1 MSEEKIKLVAEI
13 GADTGDAAKKI
24 AGLKKGINDTGDAL
38 VKTAKESKKS
48 EGAFSSLGNIIKGL
62 GIVSVIS
69 GLFNIFKEAL
79 GKNQKVADTV
89 AAVMTTISNV
99 MGALV
104 GIITDVVDSVSKS
117 TNGFDALGK
126 VIGGLLTLAI
136 TPFKLAFYEIKLT
149 VQSLQLAWED
159 SFLGDGNSEKIATL
173 TKSIR
178 ETSDALKGTAIGAV
192 DAGKA
197 IVNNIGDAAKS
208 VVGVVSGVIDGASK
222 ISIKGIYD
230 QAKATVALKNTAVI
244 ASAQLQGLVEEYDR
258 QAEQQ
263 RQIRDDESKSIDD
276 RIAANEK
283 LGEVLKKQQTA
294 MLALAGQKIA
304 AAQAELSAN
313 SSSVELQAK
322 VIEAMNERKG
332 ILAQVT
338 GLESEQKVNAIGL
351 AREKQDMNKATAESD
366 LKILLDNKKAN
377 AELIT
382 DELLKAQTI
391 QRIRDEEKVKELARL
406 QANIDATTKGTQA
419 RVDAEIAYNT
429 KKSELDN
436 ATAASDIAI
445 AAIKLKREQ
454 DLSAAKL
461 ENEGNFMNLK
471 KGLIDLDVLNAIE
484 KSKQLLLIA
493 QQEHDAKTE
502 QLRVQKAAEIAIAEK
517 AGLDTTEI
525 KTKYDLLQQA
535 NDQATATSKK
545 QLSEAVVQSKIS
557 EVQTVGGLVTG
568 LSNLIGQE
576 TAAGKATAVAAAT
589 IDTYAAGWS
598 AFKNAQ
604 KNPISIIGP
613 AYPYISAG
621 LAVAGGLAN
630 IKKILAVKTPGG
642 NAGAGSVPSA
652 GVAPPVLPTQ
662 TSTSLDTASING
674 IGNAAQG
681 GTARSY
687 ILDSDYVSSNERNS
701 RLSRAAR
708 IG

>member
-1 MSEEKIKLVAEI
+1 MSEDIKVVASL
-13 GADTGDAAKKI
+13 GVNTGDTDKKI
-24 AGLKKGINDTGDAL
+24 DGLKKGINDTGDAL
-38 VKTAKESKKS
+38 GKTAKESKKS

-104 GIITDVVDSVSKS
+104 SIISDVIDRVGKS
-117 TNGFDALGK
+117 SNGFDALGK
-126 VIGGLLTLAI
+126 VMGGLLTLAI
-136 TPFKLAFYEIKLT
+136 TPLKLAFYAIKLT
-149 VQSLQLAWED
+149 LQEVQLAWED
-159 SFLGDGNSEKIATL
+159 SFLGDENPAKIASL
-173 TKSIR
+173 TKSIS
-178 ETSDALKGTAIGAV
+178 ETSSALKDTAVGAV

-244 ASAQLQGLVEEYDR
+244 ATAQLQGLVEEYDR

-263 RQIRDDESKSIDD
+263 RQVRDDESKSIDD

-283 LGEVLKKQQTA
+283 LGEILKKQQQA

-332 ILAQVT
+332 ILAQIT

-351 AREKQDMNKATAESD
+351 AREKQDMNKAAAESD

-377 AELIT
+377 AELIV

-391 QRIRDEEKVKELARL
+391 QAIRDEENVKELARL
-406 QANIDATTKGTQA
+406 QANINATTNGTQA
-419 RVDAEIAYNT
+419 RVDAEIAFNT

-436 ATAASDIAI
+436 ATAASDLAI
-445 AAIKLKREQ
+445 AAIKLKRDQ
-454 DLSAAKL
+454 DLTAAKVD
-461 ENEGNFMNLK
+461 NEMTFFNLK
-471 KGLIDLDVLNAIE
+471 KGLIDQERISAFE
-484 KSKQLLLIA
+484 KAEKLI
-493 QQEHDAKTE
+493 
-502 QLRVQKAAEIAIAEK
+502 EIARMESAAQIQAINDKRDAEVAAAEK
-517 AGLDTTEI
+517 AGLDTTAI
-525 KTKYDLLQQA
+525 KDKYRLQAEGINNALTKSEQDL
-535 NDQATATSKK
+535 SK
-545 QLSEAVVQSKIS
+545 AKIS
-557 EVQTVGGLVTG
+557 ATLEAADAVADSLNTVAKLLGEST
-568 LSNLIGQE
+568 
-576 TAAGKATAVAAAT
+576 TAGKAAAVAGAT
-589 IDTYAAGWS
+589 ISTFSS
-598 AFKNAQ
+598 AVKAYESTIGIPFVGPVLA
-604 KNPISIIGP
+604 PIN
-613 AYPYISAG
+613 AG
-621 LAVAGGLAN
+621 LAIVAGFAN
-630 IKKILAVKTPGG
+630 IKKILAVKVP
-642 NAGAGSVPSA
+642 GAGSSGSMPSTPSIPA
-652 GVAPPVLPTQ
+652 APVLPKQ
-662 TSTSLDTASING
+662 TSTSLDAASING

>member
-1 MSEEKIKLVAEI
+1 MDEKIRIVAEV
-13 GADTGDAAKKI
+13 GADTSDAGKKI
-24 AGLKKGINDTGDAL
+24 DGLKKGINDTGDAL
-38 VKTAKESKKS
+38 GKTSKESKKS

-69 GLFNIFKEAL
+69 GLFNVFKEAL

-99 MGALV
+99 MGALI
-104 GIITDVVDSVSKS
+104 GIISDVVDRVSKS

-126 VIGGLLTLAI
+126 VMGGLLTLAI
-136 TPFKLAFYEIKLT
+136 TPLKLAFFAIKLT
-149 VQSLQLAWED
+149 IQEVQLAWED
-159 SFLGDGNSEKIATL
+159 SFLGDKNPDKILTL
-173 TKSIR
+173 TKSIKD
-178 ETSDALKGTAIGAV
+178 TSDALKGTAVNAV

-197 IVNNIGDAAKS
+197 IANNIGDAAKS

-230 QAKATVALKNTAVI
+230 QAKATVALKNTAII

-276 RIAANEK
+276 RIAANVK
-283 LGEVLKKQQTA
+283 LGEVLKKQQQA
-294 MLALAGQKIA
+294 MLALASQKIA

-313 SSSVELQAK
+313 GSSVELQAK

-332 ILAQVT
+332 ILAQIT

-351 AREKQDMNKATAESD
+351 AREKLDMNKATAESD

-377 AELIT
+377 AELIV

-391 QRIRDEEKVKELARL
+391 QSIRDEENVKELARL
-406 QANIDATTKGTQA
+406 QANINATTNGTQA

-436 ATAASDIAI
+436 ATAASDLAI

-454 DLSAAKL
+454 DLTAAKV
-461 ENEGNFMNLK
+461 ENEMTFFNLK
-471 KGLIDLDVLNAIE
+471 KGLIDQERISAFAKAEKLIKIARMESAAQIQAIND
-484 KSKQLLLIA
+484 KR
-493 QQEHDAKTE
+493 DAE
-502 QLRVQKAAEIAIAEK
+502 VAAAEK
-517 AGLDTTEI
+517 AGLDTTAI
-525 KTKYDLLQQA
+525 KDKYRLQVEGINNALTKSEQDLSKA
-535 NDQATATSKK
+535 KIAATLEAADAVAASLNTVA
-545 QLSEAVVQSKIS
+545 QLLGES
-557 EVQTVGGLVTG
+557 TT
-568 LSNLIGQE
+568 
-576 TAAGKATAVAAAT
+576 AGKAAAVAGAT
-589 IDTYAAGWS
+589 ISTFSS
-598 AFKNAQ
+598 AVKAYESTIGIPFVGPVLA
-604 KNPISIIGP
+604 PIN
-613 AYPYISAG
+613 AG
-621 LAVAGGLAN
+621 LAIVAGFAN
-630 IKKILAVKTPGG
+630 IKKILAVKVPG
-642 NAGAGSVPSA
+642 AASSGSMPSA
-652 GVAPPVLPTQ
+652 PSIPAAPVLPTQ

-681 GTARSY
+681 GTSRSY
-687 ILDSDYVSSNERNS
+687 ILDSDYVNSNERNS

>member
-1 MSEEKIKLVAEI
+1 MSEDIKVVASL
-13 GADTGDAAKKI
+13 GVNTGDTDKKI
-24 AGLKKGINDTGDAL
+24 DGLKKGINDTGDAL
-38 VKTAKESKKS
+38 GKTAKESKKS

-104 GIITDVVDSVSKS
+104 GIISDVIDRVGKS
-117 TNGFDALGK
+117 SNGFDALGK
-126 VIGGLLTLAI
+126 VMGGLLTLAI
-136 TPFKLAFYEIKLT
+136 TPLKLAFYAIKLT
-149 VQSLQLAWED
+149 LQEVQLAWED
-159 SFLGDGNSEKIATL
+159 SFLGDENPEKIAKL
-173 TKSIR
+173 TKSIG
-178 ETSDALKGTAIGAV
+178 ETSSALKESAV
-192 DAGKA
+192 DAVGAGKA

-230 QAKATVALKNTAVI
+230 QAKATVALKNTAI
-244 ASAQLQGLVEEYDR
+244 LATAQLQGMVEEYDR
-258 QAEQQ
+258 QSEQQ
-263 RQIRDDESKSIDD
+263 RQIRDDESKGIDD

-283 LGEVLKKQQTA
+283 LGEILKKQQVA

-304 AAQAELSAN
+304 AAQSELSAN

-332 ILAQVT
+332 ILAQIT

-351 AREKQDMNKATAESD
+351 AREKQDMNKAAAESD

-377 AELIT
+377 AELIV

-391 QRIRDEEKVKELARL
+391 QAIRDEENIKELARL
-406 QANIDATTKGTQA
+406 QANINATTNGTQA
-419 RVDAEIAYNT
+419 RVDAEIAFNT

-436 ATAASDIAI
+436 ATAASDLAI

-454 DLSAAKL
+454 DLTAAKV
-461 ENEGNFMNLK
+461 ENEMAFFNLK
-471 KGLIDLDVLNAIE
+471 KGLIDQERISAFAKAE
-484 KSKQLLLIA
+484 KLIA
-493 QQEHDAKTE
+493 IARMESAAQIQAINDKRDAE
-502 QLRVQKAAEIAIAEK
+502 VAAAEK
-517 AGLDTTEI
+517 AGLDTTQI
-525 KTKYDLLQQA
+525 KLKYQQQVEGINNALTKSEQDLSKA
-535 NDQATATSKK
+535 KIAATLEAADAVAASLNTVA
-545 QLSEAVVQSKIS
+545 QLLGES
-557 EVQTVGGLVTG
+557 TT
-568 LSNLIGQE
+568 
-576 TAAGKATAVAAAT
+576 AGKAAAVAGAT
-589 IDTYAAGWS
+589 ISTFSS
-598 AFKNAQ
+598 AVKAYE
-604 KNPISIIGP
+604 STIGIP
-613 AYPYISAG
+613 FVGPVLAPISAG
-621 LAVAGGLAN
+621 LAVVAGFAN
-630 IKKILAVKTPGG
+630 IKKILAVKVPG
-642 NAGAGSVPSA
+642 AASSGSMPSA
-652 GVAPPVLPTQ
+652 PSIPAAPVLPKQ